1 MVNGKENSGLG
12 DNKYVDRD
20 DFRQWLRRPELSRI
34 TGIPEVERL
43 KYEEE
48 LRKSYG
54 SYFERE
60 EARRALKDLE
70 MKREKSLKMEER
82 RKIEKKIRLMKAF
95 LGI

>member
-1 MVNGKENSGLG
+1 MANETENSGLG
-12 DNKYVDRD
+12 DNKYVGRD

-34 TGIPEVERL
+34 TGIPETERL

-70 MKREKSLKMEER
+70 MKRLKSLNTDERKKM
-82 RKIEKKIRLMKAF
+82 EKKIRLMKAF
-95 LGI
+95 LGV